1 MADTLE
7 RTQEQRL
14 VAAILAAGRVVKG
27 DTEKLVVDGYLG
39 VLRELVKRSGEVS
52 EVGKAAAVGLKISD
66 EALERAKEK
75 PRR

>member
-52 EVGKAAAVGLKISD
+52 EAGKAAVHRP
-66 EALERAKEK
+66 ENQR
-75 PRR
+75 